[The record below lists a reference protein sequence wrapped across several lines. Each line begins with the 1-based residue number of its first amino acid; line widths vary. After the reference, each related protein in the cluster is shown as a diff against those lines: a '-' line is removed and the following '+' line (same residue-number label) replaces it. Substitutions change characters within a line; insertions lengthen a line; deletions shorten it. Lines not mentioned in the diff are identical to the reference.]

1 VKGKGGFPVQVGV
14 VLIGAVLLLT
24 YPLAKWG
31 TAEIL
36 TAVVAGALL
45 STANVLAGYAAIE
58 YSFNKSYTTFVKAVI
73 GGMGL
78 RMVVMLGALAALI
91 VFGGLHPVALT
102 SSLMGFYAVFLI
114 LEILYIQKKV
124 SLKNQG

>member
-1 VKGKGGFPVQVGV
+1 MKGKGGFPVQVGV
-14 VLIGAVLLLT
+14 VLIGAVILLT
-24 YPLAKWG
+24 YPLAAWG
-31 TAEIL
+31 TADIL

-91 VFGGLHPVALT
+91 VLGGLHPVALT

-114 LEILYIQKKV
+114 LEILHIQKKM

>member
-1 VKGKGGFPVQVGV
+1 MKGKGGFPVQVGV
-14 VLIGAVLLLT
+14 VLIGAVILLT
-24 YPLAKWG
+24 YPLVAWG
-31 TAEIL
+31 TADIL

-91 VFGGLHPVALT
+91 VLGGLHPVALT

-114 LEILYIQKKV
+114 LEILHIQKKM
-124 SLKNQG
+124 SLKNQE

>member
-1 VKGKGGFPVQVGV
+1 MKGKGGFPVQVGV
-14 VLIGAVLLLT
+14 VLIGAVILLT
-24 YPLAKWG
+24 YPLAAWG
-31 TAEIL
+31 TADIL

-91 VFGGLHPVALT
+91 VLGGLHPVALT

-114 LEILYIQKKV
+114 LEILHIQKKM
-124 SLKNQG
+124 SLKNQE

>member
-1 VKGKGGFPVQVGV
+1 MKGNGSFPVQVGL
-14 VLIGAVLLLT
+14 VLIGAVILLT
-24 YPLAKWG
+24 YPLAAYG

-45 STANVLAGYAAIE
+45 STANVLVGYAAIE

-91 VFGGLHPVALT
+91 VLGGLHAVALT
-102 SSLMGFYAVFLI
+102 TSLMGFYAVFLI
-114 LEILYIQKKV
+114 LEILFIQKKV

>member
-14 VLIGAVLLLT
+14 VLIGAVILLT
-24 YPLAKWG
+24 YPLAAWG
-31 TAEIL
+31 TADIL

-91 VFGGLHPVALT
+91 VLGGLHPVALT

-114 LEILYIQKKV
+114 LEILHIQKKM
-124 SLKNQG
+124 SLKNQE

>member
-1 VKGKGGFPVQVGV
+1 MNGKGGFPVQVAM
-14 VLIGAVLLLT
+14 VLIGAVVLLT
-24 YPLAKWG
+24 YPLAAWG
-31 TAEIL
+31 TADIL

-45 STANVLAGYAAIE
+45 STANVLVGYAAIE
-58 YSFNKSYTTFVKAVI
+58 YSFDKSYTTFVKAVI

-91 VFGGLHPVALT
+91 VLAGLHPVALT

-114 LEILYIQKKV
+114 LEIVYIQKKM

>member
-1 VKGKGGFPVQVGV
+1 VQVGLVLCGAV
-14 VLIGAVLLLT
+14 VLLA
-24 YPLAKWG
+24 YPLAVWG
-31 TAEIL
+31 TGETL
-36 TAVVAGALL
+36 KAVVAGALL

-91 VFGGLHPVALT
+91 MLGGLHPVALT
-102 SSLMGFYAVFLI
+102 SSLMGFYAIFLI
-114 LEILYIQKKV
+114 MEILYIQKKA
-124 SLKNQG
+124 SFKNQG